1 MSKFSK
7 RDSELAPDVEVPI
20 QRPEIVEVPLSK
32 VAAATTPVELAPKV
46 KLLTFD
52 MYCSLQGIP
61 ERRRAGMRAF
71 TKTTRATLV
80 EWESIFRT
88 Y

>member
-7 RDSELAPDVEVPI
+7 RDSELAPNVEVPI
-20 QRPEIVEVPLSK
+20 QRPEIVEVLLSK
-32 VAAATTPVELAPKV
+32 VAAATTPSKPMPKT

-61 ERRRAGMRAF
+61 ERRRAGMKAF
-71 TKTTRATLV
+71 TKTTRATV
-80 EWESIFRT
+80 AEWESIFRT